1 MTGYPKLTDH
11 FKKAIQEELS
21 RLKKS
26 PKISKG
32 NSIAV
37 KKGELSRFSDMERI
51 R

>member
-11 FKKAIQEELS
+11 FKEAIQKELS

-26 PKISKG
+26 PKISKE